1 MDCNNSQSII
11 PRAKLAE
18 MRTDQS
24 SPTTPR
30 PWQYITYCYGKRLP
44 NSMRQWVANDLA
56 GPGATVRMMCRV
68 AVPAIAILAP
78 IWFIPM
84 SLYLHVSMTLPI
96 FIPFVFFSHALNKVW
111 RRHMLAKHGLNP
123 YLVDAISRERN
134 AHVHQAYAERYGPRS
149 GPAGSHDI

>member
-1 MDCNNSQSII
+1 
-11 PRAKLAE
+11 
-18 MRTDQS
+18 MRTDHS

-44 NSMRQWVANDLA
+44 DSMRQWVANDLA
-56 GPGATVRMMCRV
+56 GPGATIRMMCRV
-68 AVPAIAILAP
+68 AVPAILILAP